1 MDKEQKKIAVKSL
14 KKYFEESEGVV
25 VTHYLGLNTS
35 ELTEFRE
42 KVNEIGSKFC
52 VAKNSLVK
60 IASKETPYE
69 ALEGYFK
76 GPTAIIFSKDP
87 IAGIKVVKKYADENE
102 KFKVVK
108 ASLNQILID
117 E

>member
-42 KVNEIGSKFC
+42 KVNK
-52 VAKNSLVK
+52 
-60 IASKETPYE
+60 
-69 ALEGYFK
+69 
-76 GPTAIIFSKDP
+76 
-87 IAGIKVVKKYADENE
+87 
-102 KFKVVK
+102 
-108 ASLNQILID
+108 
-117 E
+117 